1 MTRPLICDPNL
12 QHFSALGVR
21 KLYLLAGRTDQ
32 GGQPLSSLSIQTGAA
47 HTVANHQII
56 IHMADEFIGE
66 KKATRSQKINVMER
80 EGGCTMFLLP
90 AAWATWCPK
99 HPSRTMDF
107 AKPQCEAHSPMGQL
121 SPSPSIGPG
130 GQIWH
135 SLPGTG
141 CKHNFTDF
149 GSPPR
154 AGQTY
159 PRVLEKGRSW
169 HSLPCS
175 PESSSRTG
183 WDMGSRQVGA
193 VWAPAL

>member
-1 MTRPLICDPNL
+1 MNL
-12 QHFSALGVR
+12 LG
-21 KLYLLAGRTDQ
+21 K
-32 GGQPLSSLSIQTGAA
+32 
-47 HTVANHQII
+47 
-56 IHMADEFIGE
+56 

-99 HPSRTMDF
+99 HPSCTMDF

-159 PRVLEKGRSW
+159 PRVLERKAGAGTRCPAPQRAAAGQDGTRGRGRW
-169 HSLPCS
+169 GLCGHQHCEDVL
-175 PESSSRTG
+175 G
-183 WDMGSRQVGA
+183 GQWQLGA
-193 VWAPAL
+193 AQGCCGGGGCLQWPFKPDWKMLCIARLTKKRH